1 MVSNNI
7 FFNFMIEKKSQNI
20 FLKLKV
26 MTHSGKLILLFS
38 IFISF
43 SSCNNKKTSSLE
55 SPAFANLE
63 LNRGEL
69 LLCGDP
75 NFGEVSFSLSCR
87 YDLRETFDLGLT
99 LIHSFE
105 YAEAEKAF
113 VSILDKDSE
122 CLMAYWGA
130 AMSIL
135 NHPLSFKQNPKSLK
149 RGEEL
154 LKVAKTL
161 TPNNEKE
168 KDYIDAVS
176 IYFKDWQNLDTQ
188 TRKLNYESKMEE
200 LYIKYPDDVETAVFY
215 SLSVLATADLNDKTY
230 SKQKKSGKILEK
242 LFEKYP
248 NHPGIAHYIIHNY
261 DSPEL
266 AHMALTTARKYAV
279 IAPSSAHAQ
288 HMPSHIFTRLGL
300 WNESIKSNIDSADSA
315 VCYAESVNPNAN
327 WVSEIHALDYLV
339 YAYLQLGD
347 NAKAQAEMNKMK
359 NIKEVFPA
367 DHFAS
372 AYALIAVPSRLAIEN
387 KNWELATQLELPKTK
402 LDWDKAH
409 WPKAMLHFSR
419 ALGFSNTGNSAAAEK
434 ELKSLIILRDKLN
447 DAKNTYES
455 GQVTI
460 QIEAVRGWIEYSKG
474 NSNKAIEY
482 MKLASDLESK
492 TSKAAVTPG
501 EIIPADELLADLYL
515 ALNKPKQALESYEQ
529 NLKGHPYRFNG
540 IYGAAKAAEK
550 LNDIRLAVYYFD
562 QLVKLSADTN
572 SSRPEISEAKEFLDT
587 NSISIANNV

>member
-1 MVSNNI
+1 MNHLN
-7 FFNFMIEKKSQNI
+7 
-20 FLKLKV
+20 
-26 MTHSGKLILLFS
+26 KLILVFS
-38 IFISF
+38 IFLF
-43 SSCNNKKTSSLE
+43 LTSCNNKKSTSLKLSNFPE
-55 SPAFANLE
+55 LE
-63 LNRGEL
+63 LNRGDL

-75 NFGEVSFSLSCR
+75 NFGEVSFALSCS
-87 YDLRETFDLGLT
+87 YDLRDAFNLGLT
-99 LIHSFE
+99 LMHSFE

-113 VSILDKDSE
+113 VSVLDQDSE
-122 CLMAYWGA
+122 CLMAYWGT

-135 NHPLSFKQNPKSLK
+135 NHPLSFRQNPESLK

-161 TPNNEKE
+161 TPNNERE

-176 IYFKDWQNLDTQ
+176 IYFKDWQTVDTK

-200 LYIKYPDDVETAVFY
+200 LYIKYPNDVETAVFY

-242 LFEKYP
+242 LFETYP

-266 AHMALTTARKYAV
+266 AHLALNTARKYAV

-300 WNESIKSNIDSADSA
+300 WKESIKSNIDSANSA

-347 NAKAQAEMNKMK
+347 NENAQLEMDKMEQ
-359 NIKEVFPA
+359 IKEVFPA

-419 ALGFSNTGNSAAAEK
+419 ALGFSNTGDSSAAEN
-434 ELKSLIILRDKLN
+434 ELKSLMILRDKLIE
-447 DAKNTYES
+447 AKNTYET
-455 GQVTI
+455 GQVNI
-460 QIEAVRGWIEYSKG
+460 QIEAIRGWIEYSKG
-474 NSNKAIEY
+474 NSEKAIEY
-482 MKLASDLESK
+482 MKLASKLESE

-515 ALNKPKQALESYEQ
+515 ALNKPKKALEMYKL
-529 NLKGHPYRFNG
+529 NLEGHPFRFNG

-550 LNDIRLAVYYFD
+550 LNDIKLAIYYFD
-562 QLVKLSADTN
+562 QLVKLSSGTN
-572 SSRPEISEAKEFLDT
+572 SSRQEISEAIEFIMI
-587 NSISIANNV
+587 NSTAIANNV

>member
-1 MVSNNI
+1 MTMNHFNKVI
-7 FFNFMIEKKSQNI
+7 F
-20 FLKLKV
+20 V
-26 MTHSGKLILLFS
+26 FS
-38 IFISF
+38 ILVCF
-43 SSCNNKKTSSLE
+43 SSCDNKKSNSSK
-55 SPAFANLE
+55 SPIFANVE
-63 LNRGEL
+63 LNRGDL

-75 NFGEVSFSLSCR
+75 NFGEVNFSLSCN
-87 YDLRETFDLGLT
+87 YEMRETFNLGLT

-113 VSILDKDSE
+113 VSVLDKDPE
-122 CLMAYWGA
+122 CLMAYWGT

-154 LKVAKTL
+154 LKIAKSL
-161 TPNNEKE
+161 TPNNERE

-176 IYFKDWQNLDTQ
+176 IYFKDWEILDTK

-200 LYIKYPDDVETAVFY
+200 LYVKYPDDLETAVFY

-230 SKQKKSGKILEK
+230 VKQKKSGKILEK

-266 AHMALTTARKYAV
+266 AHMALPTARKYAI

-300 WNESIKSNIDSADSA
+300 WNESIKSNIDSAKSA
-315 VCYAESVNPNAN
+315 VCYAESVNHDAN

-347 NAKAQAEMNKMK
+347 NIKAQSEMNKIQQ
-359 NIKEVFPA
+359 IKEVFPS

-372 AYALIAVPSRLAIEN
+372 AYALIAVPSRLALEN
-387 KNWELATQLELPKTK
+387 KNWKLATQLELPKTK

-419 ALGFSNTGNSAAAEK
+419 ALGFSNLGNSSAAEN
-434 ELKSLIILRDKLN
+434 ELKSLIDLRDKLTE
-447 DAKNTYES
+447 AENTYES

-474 NSNKAIEY
+474 NSKKAIEY
-482 MKLASDLESK
+482 MKLASSLESK

-515 ALNKPKQALESYEQ
+515 ALNKPKKALESYKK
-529 NLKGHPYRFNG
+529 NLEEHPFRFNG

-550 LNDIRLAVYYFD
+550 LNDIKLAVYYFD
-562 QLVKLSADTN
+562 QLVKLTAKTN
-572 SSRPEISEAKEFLDT
+572 SSRPEISEAKDYLT
-587 NSISIANNV
+587 SNSTRA

>member
-1 MVSNNI
+1 
-7 FFNFMIEKKSQNI
+7 MIEKRSQNI

-387 KNWELATQLELPKTK
+387 KNWELATKLELPKTK

>member
-1 MVSNNI
+1 MKYFI
-7 FFNFMIEKKSQNI
+7 
-20 FLKLKV
+20 
-26 MTHSGKLILLFS
+26 KLILIFS
-38 IFISF
+38 VFLIL
-43 SSCNNKKTSSLE
+43 SSCHNKKSTYLQ
-55 SPAFANLE
+55 SPTFADLE
-63 LNRGEL
+63 LNRGDL

-75 NFGEVSFSLSCR
+75 NFGEVSFSLSCS
-87 YDLRETFDLGLT
+87 YDLRETFNLGLT

-105 YAEAEKAF
+105 YAEAEKVF
-113 VSILDKDSE
+113 VSILDQDSE
-122 CLMAYWGA
+122 CLMAYWGT

-135 NHPLSFKQNPKSLK
+135 NHPLSFRQNSESLK
-149 RGEEL
+149 RGEKL

-161 TPNNEKE
+161 TPNNERE

-176 IYFKDWQNLDTQ
+176 IYFKDWQSIDTK
-188 TRKLNYESKMEE
+188 TRKLNYEAKMEE
-200 LYIKYPDDVETAVFY
+200 LYIKYPKDVETAVFY
-215 SLSVLATADLNDKTY
+215 SLAVLATADLNDKTY

-242 LFEKYP
+242 LFETYP

-266 AHMALTTARKYAV
+266 AHMALNTARKYAV

-300 WNESIKSNIDSADSA
+300 WNESIKSNIDSANSA
-315 VCYAESVNPNAN
+315 VCYAESVNPDAN

-347 NAKAQAEMNKMK
+347 NTKAQSEMNKMQQ
-359 NIKEVFPA
+359 IKEIFPA

-372 AYALIAVPSRLAIEN
+372 AYALIAVPSRIAIEN
-387 KNWELATQLELPKTK
+387 KNWELATQLELPKAK
-402 LDWDKAH
+402 LDWEKAH

-419 ALGFSNTGNSAAAEK
+419 ALGFSNTGNSFEAEK
-434 ELKSLIILRDKLN
+434 ELKSLIILRDKLIE
-447 DAKNTYES
+447 AKNTYEI

-474 NSNKAIEY
+474 NSEKAIEY
-482 MKLASDLESK
+482 MKLASNLESK

-515 ALNKPKQALESYEQ
+515 ALNKPEKALETYEL
-529 NLKGHPYRFNG
+529 NLEGHPFRFNG

-550 LNDIRLAVYYFD
+550 LNDIKLAVYYFD
-562 QLVKLSADTN
+562 QLVKLSSGIN
-572 SSRPEISEAKEFLDT
+572 SSRPEISEAKEFILI
-587 NSISIANNV
+587 NSTLLANNV

>member
-1 MVSNNI
+1 
-7 FFNFMIEKKSQNI
+7 
-20 FLKLKV
+20 
-26 MTHSGKLILLFS
+26 MTHLNKLIFVLGILLC
-38 IFISF
+38 F
-43 SSCNNKKTSSLE
+43 SSCNNKKSNSSQ
-55 SPAFANLE
+55 SPIFANIE
-63 LNRGEL
+63 LNRGDL

-75 NFGEVSFSLSCR
+75 NFGEVSFSLSCS
-87 YDLRETFDLGLT
+87 YELRETFNLGLT

-113 VSILDKDSE
+113 VSILDQDPE
-122 CLMAYWGA
+122 CLMAYWGT

-154 LKVAKTL
+154 LKIAKKL
-161 TPNNEKE
+161 TPNNERE

-200 LYIKYPDDVETAVFY
+200 LHVKYPDDVETAVFY

-230 SKQKKSGKILEK
+230 TKQKKSGKILEK

-266 AHMALTTARKYAV
+266 AHMALTTARKYAI

-347 NAKAQAEMNKMK
+347 NVKAQSEMDKMQE
-359 NIKEVFPA
+359 IKEVFPS

-419 ALGFSNTGNSAAAEK
+419 ALGYSNIGNSSAAEN
-434 ELKSLIILRDKLN
+434 ELKSLIILRDKLTK
-447 DAKNTYES
+447 AKNTYES

-460 QIEAVRGWIEYSKG
+460 QIEAVRGWIEHSKG
-474 NSNKAIEY
+474 NSKKAIEY
-482 MKLASDLESK
+482 MKLASNLESK

-515 ALNKPKQALESYEQ
+515 ALNKPKQALEAYKI
-529 NLKGHPYRFNG
+529 NLEGHPFRFNG
-540 IYGAAKAAEK
+540 IYGAAKAAVK
-550 LNDIRLAVYYFD
+550 LNDIKLAVYYFD
-562 QLVKLSADTN
+562 QLVKLSAKTN
-572 SSRPEISEAKEFLDT
+572 SSRPEISEAKDYLAS
-587 NSISIANNV
+587 NSTIVADNV

>member
-1 MVSNNI
+1 
-7 FFNFMIEKKSQNI
+7 
-20 FLKLKV
+20 
-26 MTHSGKLILLFS
+26 MTHLGKLILLVS
-38 IFISF
+38 TFISF
-43 SSCNNKKTSSLE
+43 SSCNNKKISSSESTS
-55 SPAFANLE
+55 FANLE

-154 LKVAKTL
+154 LRVANTL

-200 LYIKYPDDVETAVFY
+200 LYTKYPDDVETAVFY
-215 SLSVLATADLNDKTY
+215 SLSMLASADLNDKTY
-230 SKQKKSGKILEK
+230 SKQKKSGKILEN

-359 NIKEVFPA
+359 NIKEVFPT

-419 ALGFSNTGNSAAAEK
+419 ALGFSNIGNSTGAEK
-434 ELKSLIILRDKLN
+434 ELKSLIILREKLN
-447 DAKNTYES
+447 EAKKTYES

-460 QIEAVRGWIEYSKG
+460 QIESVRGWIEYSKG

-482 MKLASDLESK
+482 MKLASNLESK

-515 ALNKPKQALESYEQ
+515 ALNKPRQALESYEQ

-562 QLVKLSADTN
+562 QLVKLSKDTN
-572 SSRPEISEAKEFLDT
+572 SSRPEISEAKEFLAS

>member
-1 MVSNNI
+1 
-7 FFNFMIEKKSQNI
+7 MIEKRSQNI

-26 MTHSGKLILLFS
+26 MTHSGKLILLFF

-572 SSRPEISEAKEFLDT
+572 SSRPEISEAKEFLAT

>member
-1 MVSNNI
+1 
-7 FFNFMIEKKSQNI
+7 MIHLS
-20 FLKLKV
+20 
-26 MTHSGKLILLFS
+26 KLILLFF
-38 IFISF
+38 IFTSF
-43 SSCNNKKTSSLE
+43 SSCNNKKKSSLE
-55 SPAFANLE
+55 SSAFANLE

-572 SSRPEISEAKEFLDT
+572 SSRPEISEAKEFLAT

>member
-1 MVSNNI
+1 MNHLN
-7 FFNFMIEKKSQNI
+7 
-20 FLKLKV
+20 
-26 MTHSGKLILLFS
+26 KLILVFS
-38 IFISF
+38 IFLF
-43 SSCNNKKTSSLE
+43 LSSCNNKKSTSLKLSNFPE
-55 SPAFANLE
+55 LE
-63 LNRGEL
+63 LNRGDL

-75 NFGEVSFSLSCR
+75 NFGEVSFALSCS
-87 YDLRETFDLGLT
+87 YDLRDAFNLGLT
-99 LIHSFE
+99 LMHSFE

-113 VSILDKDSE
+113 VSVLDQDSE
-122 CLMAYWGA
+122 CLMAYWGT

-135 NHPLSFKQNPKSLK
+135 NHPLSFRQNPESLK

-161 TPNNEKE
+161 TPNNERE

-176 IYFKDWQNLDTQ
+176 IYFKDWQTVDTK

-200 LYIKYPDDVETAVFY
+200 LYIKYPNDVETAVFY

-242 LFEKYP
+242 LFETYP

-266 AHMALTTARKYAV
+266 AHLALNTARKYAD

-300 WNESIKSNIDSADSA
+300 WKESIKSNIDSANSA

-347 NAKAQAEMNKMK
+347 NENAQLEMDKMEQ
-359 NIKEVFPA
+359 IKEVFPA

-419 ALGFSNTGNSAAAEK
+419 ALGFSNTGDSSAAEN
-434 ELKSLIILRDKLN
+434 ELKSLMILRDKLIE
-447 DAKNTYES
+447 AKNTYET
-455 GQVTI
+455 GQVNI
-460 QIEAVRGWIEYSKG
+460 QIEAIRGWIEYSKG
-474 NSNKAIEY
+474 NSEKAIEY
-482 MKLASDLESK
+482 MKLASKLESE

-515 ALNKPKQALESYEQ
+515 ALNKPKKALEMYKL
-529 NLKGHPYRFNG
+529 NLEGHPFRFNG

-550 LNDIRLAVYYFD
+550 LNDIKLAIYYFD
-562 QLVKLSADTN
+562 QLVKLSSGTN
-572 SSRPEISEAKEFLDT
+572 SSRQEISEAIEFIMI
-587 NSISIANNV
+587 NSTAIANNV